1 MRRVRTLVKT
11 VMVVTA
17 GLAACAD
24 DPDVL
29 SPIGPA
35 PATSA
40 QSESDAASPP
50 TATGATATAPP
61 PSPPSRDAGVRDSGP
76 TPPTP
81 PVGNGAQEICVNEIN
96 KWRATEGLPPL
107 QRWTQAETCT
117 DGQCKSDSETNR
129 PHGAF
134 GRCTENAQNECPGWN
149 GRPETMIQGCM
160 KMMWD
165 EKFGNGEKGH
175 YENMKSARFTKVAC
189 GFYVTPGGKVW
200 AIQNFHP

>member
-1 MRRVRTLVKT
+1 MRTVRTLVKT

-17 GLAACAD
+17 RLAACAD
-24 DPDVL
+24 DPDEL
-29 SPIGPA
+29 SPTGPA
-35 PATSA
+35 LAPSA
-40 QSESDAASPP
+40 QSKPDAASPP
-50 TATGATATAPP
+50 TATGSTTPP
-61 PSPPSRDAGVRDSGP
+61 PPPSRDAGVRDSGP

-107 QRWTQAETCT
+107 QRWTQSETCT
-117 DGQCKSDSETNR
+117 DGQCKIDSETNR
-129 PHGAF
+129 PHGAI

-165 EKFGNGEKGH
+165 EKFSNSEKGL
-175 YENMKSARFTKVAC
+175 YENMKSARFTKVPC
-189 GFYVTPGGKVW
+189 GFYVTPSGKLW
-200 AIQNFHP
+200 AIQNFR